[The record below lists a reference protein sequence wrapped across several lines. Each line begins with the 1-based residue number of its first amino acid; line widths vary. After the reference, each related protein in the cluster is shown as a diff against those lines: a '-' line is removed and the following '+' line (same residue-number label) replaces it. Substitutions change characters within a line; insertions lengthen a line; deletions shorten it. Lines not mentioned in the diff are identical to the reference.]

1 MHRNFRQIEVTLK
14 TKEELDNL
22 KYRWLNDPIW
32 DIWTT
37 EGFEEHEQELIQ
49 FQTEQ
54 EQRWV
59 WEQEQEF
66 KEFQK
71 LSGTTRNNKMA
82 KYLYAMSKK
91 IMKLENDISVL
102 KGIRY

>member
-1 MHRNFRQIEVTLK
+1 MEATLK
-14 TKEELDNL
+14 TKEQLDEL
-22 KYRWLNDPIW
+22 KSQWISDPIW
-32 DIWTT
+32 ELHMT
-37 EGFEEHEQELIQ
+37 EGFEEHEQELRQ
-49 FQTEQ
+49 FQAEQ

-71 LSGTTRNNKMA
+71 LSGTARNNKMA